1 MLPCAIW
8 VDMKRW
14 NAVWWP
20 HYMSPTPLHMT
31 RPTLN
36 GVKSSLPIAL
46 CTLPSDLALINT
58 KRLIPLSKRR
68 SSERSPASLIVKE
81 ACQSS
86 ASERNLCP
94 DTPLPIQ
101 IRSHQLLKDYL
112 SYYLCCYLDLGS
124 LNVNCRCPQWL
135 RSTSLAVWCS
145 KDLIT
150 PKSTNGELRQSSWW
164 LLGINFWRMHR
175 CRFATST
182 HSGWRRTNL
191 VVFISCISKKIL
203 PMMTRSHLV
212 NVKSH
217 STPYRDSVSS
227 SPFSGV
233 CSYLILPWREVCRG
247 RSTGHSCDVRINWWS
262 LSLWIEK
269 SSHA

>member
-1 MLPCAIW
+1 MLYCRIIW
-8 VDMKRW
+8 CSWIAYSKFGLLALPVLLPGSWIARCELSM
-14 NAVWWP
+14 
-20 HYMSPTPLHMT
+20 
-31 RPTLN
+31 
-36 GVKSSLPIAL
+36 SSL
-46 CTLPSDLALINT
+46 
-58 KRLIPLSKRR
+58 
-68 SSERSPASLIVKE
+68 
-81 ACQSS
+81 
-86 ASERNLCP
+86 
-94 DTPLPIQ
+94 
-101 IRSHQLLKDYL
+101 
-112 SYYLCCYLDLGS
+112 
-124 LNVNCRCPQWL
+124 L
-135 RSTSLAVWCS
+135 RSTSLADWCS

-175 CRFATST
+175 CRIATST

-217 STPYRDSVSS
+217 STPYRDSLSS

-262 LSLWIEK
+262 LSLRIEE